1 MTEPLVSTSPINFF
15 KGHPTDNLLPVDE
28 ILRATQSL
36 LTRDRPTD
44 KNDDDRH
51 PLTYGS
57 DPGSREVRKLI
68 GDWSQQACHEG
79 KNYPPIDPYVLAPP
93 SCCESQLPWSAAGK
107 KKILLS

>member
-1 MTEPLVSTSPINFF
+1 
-15 KGHPTDNLLPVDE
+15 
-28 ILRATQSL
+28 LRATQSL

-68 GDWSQQACHEG
+68 GDWSQKMCNEEG
-79 KNYPPIDPYVLAPP
+79 KYPQIDPYVLPSPP
-93 SCCESQLPWSAAGK
+93 SCC
-107 KKILLS
+107 